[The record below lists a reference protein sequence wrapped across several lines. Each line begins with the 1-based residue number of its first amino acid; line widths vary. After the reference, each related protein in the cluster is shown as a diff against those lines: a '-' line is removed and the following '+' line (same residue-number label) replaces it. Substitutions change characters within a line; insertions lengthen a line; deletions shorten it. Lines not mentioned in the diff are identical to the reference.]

1 MSIASCDNCGDYIAK
16 GHASGWRGAILC
28 STCREAADDF
38 LFEAIKATEKAHYMS
53 QQTDNAYANSGRWHM
68 RMERL
73 RDLRQ
78 ARIDLEKGS
87 T

>member
-1 MSIASCDNCGDYIAK
+1 MSIASCDNCGDYIDTDYDVDGWAK
-16 GHASGWRGAILC
+16 LC

-38 LFEAIKATEKAHYMS
+38 LFEAIKAIEKAHYMS
-53 QQTDNAYANSGRWHM
+53 QQTDNAYANSGRWRM
-68 RMERL
+68 RMELL

-78 ARIDLEKGS
+78 TRIDLEKEL